1 MTHSTEPL
9 EIKTEHGPSSKANW
23 TPYELNLKYPIL
35 NTEQWTFTGTR
46 FIAKEISP
54 SNLLISDPWF
64 RPFRKWCMDDK
75 VWTKDKGRGRLGPCL
90 GPAPKA
96 RPRRMSCGLVLCPV
110 ASHNM
115 SCGPEFY

>member
-9 EIKTEHGPSSKANW
+9 EIKTEHGPSSKASW
-23 TPYELNLKYPIL
+23 IPYELNLKYPIT

-54 SNLLISDPWF
+54 NNLLESDPWF

-75 VWTKDKGRGRLGPCL
+75 VWTKKEGRGPHDWI
-90 GPAPKA
+90 AD
-96 RPRRMSCGLVLCPV
+96 
-110 ASHNM
+110 SHDPDKM
-115 SCGPEFY
+115 YFYRFTTVEGKHIMLWCE

>member
-23 TPYELNLKYPIL
+23 TPYELNLKYRIL

-75 VWTKDKGRGRLGPCL
+75 VWTKDKGRGPHDWI
-90 GPAPKA
+90 AD
-96 RPRRMSCGLVLCPV
+96 
-110 ASHNM
+110 SHNPDKLCYYRFTTVEGKHIM
-115 SCGPEFY
+115 LWCE